1 MWTVGNTEFQQVA
14 ATCDVE
20 IDQVCFLH
28 WRRIWCV
35 LNAPPVSVLDACMR
49 TGFRKER
56 AREALHTQAKEL
68 REWLLRG
75 RFVQAIKRL
84 YWLVHRARS
93 VFSSSVERTL
103 HSEHQTSACHAF
115 RGTGLHDACWTHTKL
130 TRLLSVNA
138 ESQPLTTS
146 LSCATRQAVVF
157 LACCRTTACTPR
169 TAFRA
174 LPGKLPRCF
183 RAAWPQRNADKGRVC
198 SSRRMKGHRRRSRAT
213 RMRAIFHS

>member
-1 MWTVGNTEFQQVA
+1 M
-14 ATCDVE
+14 
-20 IDQVCFLH
+20 
-28 WRRIWCV
+28 
-35 LNAPPVSVLDACMR
+35 
-49 TGFRKER
+49 
-56 AREALHTQAKEL
+56 

-115 RGTGLHDACWTHTKL
+115 RGTGLHDAFCTHTKL

-157 LACCRTTACTPR
+157 LACCRTTAGTPR
-169 TAFRA
+169 TAGRKGWFLVCRA
-174 LPGKLPRCF
+174 LLGKLPRCF